1 ADAIQWFALE
11 NVGRSPSRF
20 DLKKL
25 ESLNGHYLREAD
37 PARLAALV
45 APKIAGADEGLLAR
59 AMPVLT
65 VRAKDLNELAEGAAF
80 LFANRPL
87 AMDEKA
93 AILLEGGAR
102 DMLALV

>member
-20 DLKKL
+20 DFRKL
-25 ESLNGHYLREAD
+25 ENLNGHYLREAD

-45 APKIAGADEGLLAR
+45 APKLAGADEALLAK

-65 VRAKDLNELAEGAAF
+65 VRAKDLNELAEGAQF
-80 LFANRPL
+80 LFARRPL
-87 AMDEKA
+87 EMDEKA
-93 AILLEGGAR
+93 AVLLEG
-102 DMLALV
+102 